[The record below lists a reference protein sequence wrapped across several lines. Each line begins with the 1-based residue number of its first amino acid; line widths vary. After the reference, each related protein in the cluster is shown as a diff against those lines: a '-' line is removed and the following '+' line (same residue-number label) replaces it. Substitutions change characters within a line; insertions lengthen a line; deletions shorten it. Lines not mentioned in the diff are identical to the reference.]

1 MTDIIIAHGICSP
14 IRPKVATAL
23 GPYGVQY
30 NAECW
35 AQDEDGTHRRTDGD
49 SMAALHVAQI
59 TVSPQA
65 AVWAEYLLCRYMTAN
80 PGVGMRLLSTPL
92 DKRNQRWAA
101 RHDRLPRAW
110 RQEGCK
116 TQLPQAA
123 STARKA
129 RTPSTRRSPGRGDPG
144 PARLGLLGRLLRRR

>member
-23 GPYGVQY
+23 GPYGVLY

-35 AQDEDGTHRRTDGD
+35 AQDEDGTHRRTDDD
-49 SMAALHVAQI
+49 SIAVLHVAQI
-59 TVSPQA
+59 TVNPQA
-65 AVWAEYLLCRYMTAN
+65 AVWAEYLLCRYMAAN

-129 RTPSTRRSPGRGDPG
+129 HTPSTRRSPGRGDPG
-144 PARLGLLGRLLRRR
+144 PARLGLLGHLLRRR